1 MIVEE
6 KFAQFVSLCEGKPSK
21 VLLLRNFPFL
31 WSPTISSPFHMTLSF
46 SGSLTSSHGTANLQK
61 GSCVQIRPVFYSK
74 LRTHSRKLQENV
86 NKAITSVIFW
96 WEIENPIF
104 LSCYEEKSFLQLS
117 RNSRKALNT
126 TSIFYNVT
134 GLLEFYFQG
143 VKAKGLAT
151 ISWKKK
157 S

>member
-1 MIVEE
+1 MWAKSYLDCKLKIP
-6 KFAQFVSLCEGKPSK
+6 F
-21 VLLLRNFPFL
+21 FP
-31 WSPTISSPFHMTLSF
+31 
-46 SGSLTSSHGTANLQK
+46 
-61 GSCVQIRPVFYSK
+61 
-74 LRTHSRKLQENV
+74 
-86 NKAITSVIFW
+86 
-96 WEIENPIF
+96 
-104 LSCYEEKSFLQLS
+104 SCYEEKSFLQLS

-151 ISWKKK
+151 ISWRKIRVKSQVIFFPFYVMLFCPQVLNISSHENITFSLARTSFPKRYCQNSRSPDDKIYLIDLQHAQLSLKKNFGTTFLG